1 MLFLEENTTQK
12 ICGDETEIRM
22 EKGGVWDLENC
33 VCIWYNQI
41 SCVFVCVWRIH
52 SSYLVRYIIMM
63 ILLPLSFLLAW
74 LMLFANKSEI

>member
-41 SCVFVCVWRIH
+41 SCVCVCGEFT
-52 SSYLVRYIIMM
+52 
-63 ILLPLSFLLAW
+63 LL
-74 LMLFANKSEI
+74 I

>member
-41 SCVFVCVWRIH
+41 SCVFVCVCVENSLFL
-52 SSYLVRYIIMM
+52 SSTIYHHDDSSSSF
-63 ILLPLSFLLAW
+63 LSFSLA
-74 LMLFANKSEI
+74 NVVRK